1 MTAQNET
8 PPKEIESIETGYPRA
23 PWGKRLLAFLI
34 DSLISGLVLTLLSLL
49 FIYVLAMG
57 LSYQQPQFLE
67 GLPEYVFYIWLAAVC
82 CSFIWFNIYTLVR
95 DTLWKGSSLGKHICG
110 LMVIN
115 TQTNQ
120 PCDLIGSLIRNAPGL
135 LTVYLA
141 YFIVFIGL
149 LFLAVEPVAAFT
161 HQQGLRLG
169 DRWAKT
175 QVIEKQDY
183 QNH

>member
-1 MTAQNET
+1 
-8 PPKEIESIETGYPRA
+8 
-23 PWGKRLLAFLI
+23 
-34 DSLISGLVLTLLSLL
+34 
-49 FIYVLAMG
+49 
-57 LSYQQPQFLE
+57 
-67 GLPEYVFYIWLAAVC
+67 
-82 CSFIWFNIYTLVR
+82 
-95 DTLWKGSSLGKHICG
+95 
-110 LMVIN
+110 MVIN